1 MEDRSVTDQPY
12 EEMTVGELQA
22 APWGTR
28 VADSNGDLWQKQGG
42 TDSWKMHGTTG
53 LRTTSARLY
62 DLWSPLVVVPPEG
75 LSGK

>member
-1 MEDRSVTDQPY
+1 MTSGNY
-12 EEMTVGELQA
+12 EEMTAEELLA
-22 APWGTR
+22 APRGTR
-28 VADSNGDLWQKQGG
+28 VVDTHGDLWQKQGG